1 MDEPHISLQ
10 TLWDAIQQIKTDM
23 LTFDVKTDSIH
34 CCLNSIQ
41 NSLGTMGDQVDLLEQ
56 RIGANED
63 NVQECVARIQ
73 QLEKDH
79 FYLIDKVDD
88 LENRGQHYNLC
99 FVGAQESSEG
109 NDITGFMS
117 QLIPQLLGQDN
128 FNTPPITEWAHCS
141 PTVRQ
146 SGTASPRPVMIKLL
160 IF

>member
-23 LTFDVKTDSIH
+23 LTFDVKTESIH

-73 QLEKDH
+73 QLEKDN

-88 LENRGQHYNLC
+88 LENRSRRSNLR
-99 FVGAQESSEG
+99 FVGVKESVEG

-117 QLIPQLLGQDN
+117 RLIPQLLGQDN
-128 FNTPPITEWAHCS
+128 FPNPLFIEWAHRS
-141 PTVRQ
+141 
-146 SGTASPRPVMIKLL
+146 L
-160 IF
+160 